1 MTTEE
6 MLVVLRGAGNLT
18 VTATEHFIDR
28 AKGGWMVHT
37 DTPGVCAWARLF
49 GHAVSKAYQRYLNQG
64 DKCVSA
70 AK

>member
-6 MLVVLRGAGNLT
+6 MLEVLRDAGNLKIC
-18 VTATEHFIDR
+18 ASHQEP
-28 AKGGWMVHT
+28 KGFYVST
-37 DTPGVCAWARLF
+37 DTQGVCSWAHLF

-64 DKCVSA
+64 DTCASA